1 MFVNSLLLAI
11 SSSIDSLGIGIT
23 YGIKNTKISHQAKFI
38 LFLLS
43 FCISLV
49 SIWFGDILKSLFSE
63 SITSLL
69 GSFILI
75 FIGLFVCVQ
84 ATKKPATSSHNFNYS
99 NNDFDCNTEK
109 PYETFINFWGITTN
123 IIKNPIDSDLDKS
136 NTIDSKEA
144 LFLGLALSLDCF
156 SIGIGGGMLGISFAL
171 FPIFISVFQLI
182 FFSLGNLLGKRL
194 SRFAS
199 LPSNVWSFISGLL
212 IVFIGLFKL
221 FL

>member
-1 MFVNSLLLAI
+1 MIINSFLLAI

-23 YGIKNTKISHQAKFI
+23 YGVKNTRISNQAKII
-38 LFLLS
+38 LFILS
-43 FCISLV
+43 FCISLT
-49 SIWFGDILKSLFSE
+49 SIWFGDILKNIFSKTV
-63 SITSLL
+63 TSFI

-75 FIGLFVCVQ
+75 FIGFFVCFQGV
-84 ATKKPATSSHNFNYS
+84 KKSSKSTNS
-99 NNDFDCNTEK
+99 FDYNEDK
-109 PYETFINFWGITTN
+109 PYKSFINFLGITTN

-156 SIGIGGGMLGISFAL
+156 SIGIGGGMLGISFSW
-171 FPIFISVFQLI
+171 FPIFISLFQLI

-194 SRFAS
+194 SQCAS

-212 IVFIGLFKL
+212 IISIGFFKL